1 MFIAFTRLG
10 CCLLLVSPPPSSYI
24 KTVQTGNTLH
34 TSPLR
39 TEDSIP
45 RPCQAGCCPRASFP
59 FGARPGA
66 RPCFSLYP
74 ISKCSP
80 RRHLLCSQGWDRTM

>member
-10 CCLLLVSPPPSSYI
+10 CCLLLVSPPPPSYI

-45 RPCQAGCCPRASFP
+45 RPCQAGCCLRASFP
-59 FGARPGA
+59 LWSQTR
-66 RPCFSLYP
+66 S
-74 ISKCSP
+74 SP
-80 RRHLLCSQGWDRTM
+80 LLFPLSDF